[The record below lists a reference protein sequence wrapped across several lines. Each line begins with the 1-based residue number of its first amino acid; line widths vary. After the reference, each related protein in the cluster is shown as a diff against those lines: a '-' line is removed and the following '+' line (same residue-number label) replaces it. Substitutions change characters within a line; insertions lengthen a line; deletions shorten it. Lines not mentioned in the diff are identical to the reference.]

1 MPSLSNE
8 SLELARDIICAIF
21 PFLEIAHED
30 FAASEIVNALE
41 DVHLKATKQHGKN
54 KTFISMYSVRSDRM
68 LCAVFIRTVLER
80 IN

>member
-1 MPSLSNE
+1 MPPLNNE
-8 SLELARDIICAIF
+8 WLEVVHDIICAIF

-41 DVHLKATKQHGKN
+41 DVHLKATKQHGEN
-54 KTFISMYSVRSDRM
+54 KTFTPTYSVRSDRM
-68 LCAVFIRTVLER
+68 LCAVFIHTVLER